1 MMIRT
6 PLFIDDVGCGS
17 LHAHTHEPLPRRIPS
32 YPYHTVHT
40 PLSTPSQKTN
50 NQTTQEFDFDEDEF
64 WEEDDEDEIWEG
76 PRTAHMK
83 RQVVDK

>member
-1 MMIRT
+1 MRIVACT
-6 PLFIDDVGCGS
+6 
-17 LHAHTHEPLPRRIPS
+17 HTRAPAPSDPFLPLPYRTYAS
-32 YPYHTVHT
+32 LYP
-40 PLSTPSQKTN
+40 PQKTN
-50 NQTTQEFDFDEDEF
+50 NQTPQEFDFDEDEF